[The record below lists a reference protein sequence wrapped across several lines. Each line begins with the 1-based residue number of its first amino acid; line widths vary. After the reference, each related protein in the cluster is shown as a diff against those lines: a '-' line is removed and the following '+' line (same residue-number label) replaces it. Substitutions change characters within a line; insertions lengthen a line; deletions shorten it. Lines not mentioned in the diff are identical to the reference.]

1 VIDVPDPSP
10 WAGELLVEGI
20 AVGVCGTD
28 KEIARGDYGWA
39 PPGQER
45 LVLVHESFGRG
56 REGPEGSGFSTGVR
70 HGRVRDHGA
79 HRGVVGGRHL
89 PGRPRPAQPQHLLE
103 SDVVVGS
110 VNANLRHYAL
120 AADALAAADLGWLGR
135 LITRRVPLA
144 DFADALE
151 AEEHDVKVVLDLA
164 G

>member
-1 VIDVPDPSP
+1 
-10 WAGELLVEGI
+10 
-20 AVGVCGTD
+20 
-28 KEIARGDYGWA
+28 
-39 PPGQER
+39 
-45 LVLVHESFGRG
+45 
-56 REGPEGSGFSTGVR
+56 
-70 HGRVRDHGA
+70 
-79 HRGVVGGRHL
+79 
-89 PGRPRPAQPQHLLE
+89 
-103 SDVVVGS
+103 VVVGS